1 MQCQANP
8 TIHALRAALPTTP
21 YASRSKQQIAHSPLD
36 RSARPQRRTSRPVGG
51 LLIMDHIV
59 PTSVEDRPRP
69 RLTRPVTTRSGG
81 KSRCR
86 ACWAPPSSTTTSCCT
101 APWPRWSSGSCFSL
115 VEPGSIDD
123 RRVRDAGGRLRR
135 TALGGFG
142 IRPADGEPHRR
153 GCGRAVCVP
162 LYSMIDAGSV
172 AVLTVALMLGQ
183 VCSPRCTRPPR
194 RCSLRCSE
202 RTCDIPGCRS
212 VTSSPA

>member
-1 MQCQANP
+1 MWRC
-8 TIHALRAALPTTP
+8 
-21 YASRSKQQIAHSPLD
+21 
-36 RSARPQRRTSRPVGG
+36 SARPTQPSMHCGQRFRRRPTPHGRNNRSHTHRSIDQPARRGEHPAQGG

-183 VCSPRCTRPPR
+183 VVQSAMYAPPR
-194 RCSLRCSE
+194 ADAL
-202 RTCDIPGCRS
+202 
-212 VTSSPA
+212 